1 VRARIRKTCYLPV
14 ESADFFTV
22 EDRFLAAAILCL
34 DLAERCAVLAEAL
47 VIVVFAVVVLPLVE
61 TVVVA
66 LVLPDFVTTVFV
78 VGEAFAATA
87 AGVAT
92 IATAAREL
100 TSLYIGNLLF
110 PALVLGSGTA
120 DSPARPAGAFQAH

>member
-14 ESADFFTV
+14 EAADFFGV
-22 EDRFLAAAILCL
+22 EDRFLADAILCA

-47 VIVVFAVVVLPLVE
+47 VMVVFAVVVLPLVE

-78 VGEAFAATA
+78 VGEAFAAA
-87 AGVAT
+87 ATGVAT
-92 IATAAREL
+92 IARAAREL
-100 TSLYIGNLLF
+100 TSLYIENLLF
-110 PALVLGSGTA
+110 PALVRGSGTA
-120 DSPARPAGAFQAH
+120 VRPTRPAGAFQAH